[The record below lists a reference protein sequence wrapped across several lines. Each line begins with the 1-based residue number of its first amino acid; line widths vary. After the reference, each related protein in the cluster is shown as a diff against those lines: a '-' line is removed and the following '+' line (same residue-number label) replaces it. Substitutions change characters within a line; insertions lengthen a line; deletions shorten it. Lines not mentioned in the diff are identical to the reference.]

1 MGAGAAGLVSV
12 RELLRE
18 GHSVTVFEQGSDL
31 GGIWIYS
38 DDLEEDLLGLK
49 PDRRHVH
56 SSLEVA
62 SFPDDSWQEC
72 IQHCLLLNK
81 QFAVVILGETFAT
94 SALSA

>member
-38 DDLEEDLLGLK
+38 DDFEEDSLGLK
-49 PDRRHVH
+49 SDRRHVH
-56 SSLEVA
+56 SSL
-62 SFPDDSWQEC
+62 
-72 IQHCLLLNK
+72 
-81 QFAVVILGETFAT
+81 
-94 SALSA
+94 